1 MIYNFLDRKIIEGL
15 TVAEKKR
22 GRPPKLVDPETFPLR
37 LPADLK
43 LQLQH
48 YALDQRRSLNE
59 ILIEWIQSHWK
70 ARRGRSQVTE
80 AQARGE

>member
-1 MIYNFLDRKIIEGL
+1 MS
-15 TVAEKKR
+15 EKKR

-48 YALDQRRSLNE
+48 YALDQRRSLNDV
-59 ILIEWIQSHWK
+59 LVEWILSRWK
-70 ARRGRSQVTE
+70 ARRGGTTEREMRVT
-80 AQARGE
+80 